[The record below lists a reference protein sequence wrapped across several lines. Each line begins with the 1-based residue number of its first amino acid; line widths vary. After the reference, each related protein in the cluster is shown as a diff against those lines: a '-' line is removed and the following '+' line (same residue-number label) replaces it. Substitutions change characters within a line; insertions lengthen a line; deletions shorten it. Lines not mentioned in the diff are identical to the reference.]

1 MNAFRLLEDSPVVL
15 RFEVIDLK
23 TWRQG
28 FYLRVDVEFMD
39 HSNLF
44 IREYVDETERRYSY
58 HWQTQKKQLIRR
70 WDNAPHHP
78 QLETFP
84 SHCHEGSTLTSS
96 TVVSLEEVLKE
107 IQTNIS

>member
-1 MNAFRLLEDSPVVL
+1 LLENSPVVL
-15 RFEVIDLK
+15 RFEVVDLK
-23 TWRQG
+23 MWRQG

-84 SHCHEGSTLTSS
+84 SHCHEGAHLASS
-96 TVVSLEEVLKE
+96 KVISLEEVLE
-107 IQTNIS
+107 EVRVESDFGVE